1 MSRAELQTTHQR
13 LIRIRRGLV
22 TLLCSIIVT
31 VVVITGW
38 IIHRNYLGR
47 IASAERE
54 TRNLVRVLEEHAARL
69 FSEADGVLSDAAD
82 QITTQGGLEHLDE
95 SALNALFNKLLA
107 RHGLPQVQALFAATP
122 SGRLR
127 AMTGA
132 TDLASVQIGDRDY
145 FQYWQTHAFAPLF
158 VGQPVRNRVTGRWL
172 VSLSRRLDGPQD
184 EFAGIIAAALN
195 LDYFDRFYGELEL
208 GANGSFLLVRNDGIV
223 LVRLP
228 MVEGAIGRSIT
239 DSDLFSHYLPL
250 ASAGTYQTV
259 SVLDQR
265 ARIISYRRLAGHPVV
280 AALSLDRET
289 ILADWRR
296 YATFQAGIAAIIVL
310 VLTGLTGLLLRQ
322 LGLAAATAATLS
334 DREARLIEA
343 QYLAQI
349 GVWEWDARTG
359 QLHWSEPLF
368 ELLGLHHPPVSA
380 QFRTYARLVHP
391 DDRRRVLAR
400 WRTALRG
407 YYGSGT
413 FDHRLQLPD
422 GRTLHVHVAL
432 HVEHDAAGRL
442 IRLFGFVQDVSERY
456 RQREEYE
463 TVLQT
468 AMDGFWLIDGTGQ
481 LLYVNEAYCQMS
493 GYFREELLGLTVAD
507 VEAVESAEEIRQHI
521 RRVEAGKSRRFE
533 SRHRRKDGTVFNV
546 EISTHCIGAVGTGH
560 RLCSFIRDITE
571 RKQVEQQVRLAATVF
586 ESSAEG
592 ILIADADNRI
602 ITVNQAF
609 TRITGYASPEAVGRD
624 PSILKSGRHPP
635 AFYRQLWQALHET
648 GCWQGELWNR
658 RKSGEIYP
666 TWLAIGVVRDSQGAV
681 THYIGIFSDITQ
693 HKQAQERIYFLAH
706 YDALTELPNRRLLA
720 DRAAQAMAAAQRN
733 SARLAVL
740 FLDLDRFKQVN
751 DTLGHLAGD
760 LLLQAVAE
768 RLRKCV
774 READTLARLGG
785 DEFVVMLPDAA
796 TPDAAARV
804 ARKCIETLAPP
815 FNLEGHEIS
824 ISPSIGVSLY
834 PDDGDHLELLLK
846 NADAAMY
853 RAKAAGRNN
862 YQFFNPDRVR
872 PS

>member
-1 MSRAELQTTHQR
+1 MSRAEFQTTHHR
-13 LIRIRRGLV
+13 LTRVRRGLV
-22 TLLCSIIVT
+22 TLLCSIIIT

-69 FSEADGVLSDAAD
+69 FSEADGVLSAAAD

-95 SALNALFNKLLA
+95 SALNVLFNRLLA
-107 RHGLPQVQALFAATP
+107 RHGLPQVQALFAAAS

-132 TDLASVQIGDRDY
+132 TDIASVQIGDRDY

-172 VSLSRRLDGPQD
+172 ISLSRRLDDPQGQ
-184 EFAGIIAAALN
+184 FAGIIAAALD
-195 LDYFDRFYGELEL
+195 LDYFDRFYGELDL
-208 GANGSFLLVRNDGIV
+208 GVNGSVVLIRNDGIV

-228 MVEGAIGRSIT
+228 MVEGAIGRSVA
-239 DSDLFSHYLPL
+239 DSALLSPYLPL
-250 ASAGTYQTV
+250 
-259 SVLDQR
+259 
-265 ARIISYRRLAGHPVV
+265 
-280 AALSLDRET
+280 
-289 ILADWRR
+289 
-296 YATFQAGIAAIIVL
+296 
-310 VLTGLTGLLLRQ
+310 
-322 LGLAAATAATLS
+322 
-334 DREARLIEA
+334 
-343 QYLAQI
+343 
-349 GVWEWDARTG
+349 
-359 QLHWSEPLF
+359 
-368 ELLGLHHPPVSA
+368 
-380 QFRTYARLVHP
+380 
-391 DDRRRVLAR
+391 
-400 WRTALRG
+400 
-407 YYGSGT
+407 
-413 FDHRLQLPD
+413 
-422 GRTLHVHVAL
+422 
-432 HVEHDAAGRL
+432 
-442 IRLFGFVQDVSERY
+442 
-456 RQREEYE
+456 
-463 TVLQT
+463 
-468 AMDGFWLIDGTGQ
+468 
-481 LLYVNEAYCQMS
+481 
-493 GYFREELLGLTVAD
+493 
-507 VEAVESAEEIRQHI
+507 
-521 RRVEAGKSRRFE
+521 
-533 SRHRRKDGTVFNV
+533 
-546 EISTHCIGAVGTGH
+546 
-560 RLCSFIRDITE
+560 SFIRDITE

-624 PSILKSGRHPP
+624 PSLLKSGRHPP
-635 AFYRQLWQALHET
+635 AFYRQFWQALHET

-666 TWLAIGVVRDSQGAV
+666 TWLAIGVVRDSQGAI
-681 THYIGIFSDITQ
+681 TRYIGILSDITQ

-720 DRAAQAMAAAQRN
+720 DRAAQAIAAAQRN
-733 SARLAVL
+733 SVRLAVL

-751 DTLGHLAGD
+751 DSLGHLAGD

-785 DEFVVMLPDAA
+785 DEFVVMLPYAA

-815 FNLEGHEIS
+815 FNLGGHEIR

-862 YQFFNPDRVR
+862 YQFFNPARV
-872 PS
+872 PLS